1 MSHRSDKID
10 ELEQVT
16 TELNRTNILG
26 NIHLF
31 NLFLPLV
38 LKGKAKKIITISS
51 GHADLDLINEL
62 EVVNSALYAA
72 FKAALNVI
80 VAKYN
85 AQYKKDG
92 VLFVSIAPGVIDVGK
107 FDDCMFLF
115 AKTIVSIQLT

>member
-1 MSHRSDKID
+1 M
-10 ELEQVT
+10 
-16 TELNRTNILG
+16 ELNQTNIIG

-38 LKGKAKKIITISS
+38 MKGNIKKVITLSS

-62 EVVNSALYAA
+62 DLEVSALYAA
-72 FKAALNVI
+72 FKAALNVV

-92 VLFVSIAPGVIDVGK
+92 VLFVSISPGVVEVGK
-107 FDDCMFLF
+107 FADGR
-115 AKTIVSIQLT
+115 